1 MTTASGVIAKA
12 NRPNIFA
19 VAVWIICKTKSEK
32 TIDILLCHP
41 EAMILYDLLYLERSP
56 INQCNPVD
64 TTGHMIHN
72 IMQISPKHI
81 SIILVL
87 LLAVLAASDRSSV
100 IENQITEL
108 MQHIRGKS
116 VAMLT
121 NPTSVDGNM
130 APLFERILALSS
142 TYNVT
147 FKCFFAPEHGLRGD
161 HQDGAGD

>member
-1 MTTASGVIAKA
+1 M
-12 NRPNIFA
+12 R
-19 VAVWIICKTKSEK
+19 
-32 TIDILLCHP
+32 IL
-41 EAMILYDLLYLERSP
+41 A
-56 INQCNPVD
+56 
-64 TTGHMIHN
+64 
-72 IMQISPKHI
+72 KHI
-81 SIILVL
+81 SIIFVLV
-87 LLAVLAASDRSSV
+87 AVAIANSDRSYV